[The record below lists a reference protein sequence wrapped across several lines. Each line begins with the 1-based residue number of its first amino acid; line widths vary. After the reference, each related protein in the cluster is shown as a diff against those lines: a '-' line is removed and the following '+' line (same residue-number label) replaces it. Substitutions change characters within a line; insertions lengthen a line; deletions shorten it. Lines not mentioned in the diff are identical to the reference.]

1 MSNDLVMTC
10 GRCRAPI
17 DGDTGFIGVRHR
29 DLSNAQAAKRLAGMG
44 SETVL
49 WEALHYSCDPDPG
62 NDCYEISSER
72 IATYPAL
79 AWWTA
84 HLMAKTWLPL
94 TDWDQVLREAAS
106 EGGPSPRICARM
118 ESAA

>member
-1 MSNDLVMTC
+1 MNDLVMFC

-17 DGDTGFIGVRHR
+17 DGDTGFIGVRHSALAR
-29 DLSNAQAAKRLAGMG
+29 GHAAKRHAGL
-44 SETVL
+44 VPDPVI
-49 WEALHYSCDPDPG
+49 WEALHHSCDPDPSD
-62 NDCYEISSER
+62 DCYQIGADR

-94 TDWDQVLREAAS
+94 TDWHQVLREAAS
-106 EGGPSPRICARM
+106 EGSPSPRICARM